1 MSIWVDMHKIST
13 GEVIIKEDDISFK
26 LVDEK
31 GLLSSFE
38 TVCMK
43 KSTLL
48 KFKLGKYVSICHL
61 LEDLNIPVIIVPGIE
76 KRSAPLQLWE
86 NKVYLERKGDD
97 KHAAWVAA
105 QIRLWEEMPLRG
117 LYDSAEKVI
126 KLFPQEMRTEY
137 NGEKMEQLL
146 VSTLAHEAM
155 HAYFDRPGHEHLP
168 YVVSVE
174 EPMAEFGMLLYLYE
188 NQEES
193 VIKGFYDDWAVAD
206 VTSKKTCY
214 RYGYALMQQ
223 HLKEAGIA
231 DGKPYARKTST
242 LIELESYK
250 IPLI

>member
-1 MSIWVDMHKIST
+1 MSVWSDIHKRSNGEGIQKENEIHFILKDENELLYST
-13 GEVIIKEDDISFK
+13 EI
-26 LVDEK
+26 
-31 GLLSSFE
+31 
-38 TVCMK
+38 VCVK
-43 KSTLL
+43 QSAILP
-48 KFKLGKYVSICHL
+48 FNLGIYESIDNL
-61 LEDLNIPVIIVPGIE
+61 LEKLNIPVIIVPGIV
-76 KRSAPLQLWE
+76 KRSAPLPLWE

-126 KLFPQEMRTEY
+126 KLFPEEMHTEY
-137 NGEKMEQLL
+137 NGEKMKQLL